1 MDAPKLSCIVCGSKE
16 FRFKAVL
23 WDELV
28 DDWQISSEE
37 RHYIDRQQGEQCVSC
52 GSNLRSIALADAVRN
67 VVSSDDMLTGYLSS
81 PPAHELKILE
91 INEAGSLHSWL
102 KPLPGHVFAE
112 YPEVDMHALPYDADC
127 FDIVIHSDTLEHVEN
142 PVHALTECRRVLKRG
157 GALCFTVP
165 IIVGRMSRT
174 RCGIKPS
181 YHGDPTKNASDYLVH
196 TEYGADAWTQLVQ
209 AGFSQIR
216 IFTVE
221 YPSAIA
227 FAAIA

>member
-1 MDAPKLSCIVCGSKE
+1 MDVPKFSCSVCGSKE
-16 FRFKAVL
+16 LRFTAVL

-28 DDWQISSEE
+28 DEWQISNEE

-52 GSNLRSIALADAVRN
+52 GCNLRSIALADAFRN
-67 VVSSDDMLTGYLSS
+67 AVSTEGTLTDYLSS
-81 PPAHELKILE
+81 PPAKKLEILE
-91 INEAGSLHSWL
+91 INEAGTLHSWL

-112 YPEVDMHALPYDADC
+112 YPEVDMHALPYASGR
-127 FDIVIHSDTLEHVEN
+127 FDIVIHSDTLEHVQN

-174 RCGIKPS
+174 RDGLKPS
-181 YHGDPTKNASDYLVH
+181 YHGDPAKNASDYLVY